1 VLVTFTEI
9 DLDCLLKLRLIVA
22 RFGEM
27 DLARWWNTKGQL
39 GRVGALALRRGF
51 PRTHHFAQ
59 ARSVFA
65 VAAHRCSEVFDP
77 PGGVTLWRLPEAVE
91 EAFDARWEHWL
102 DNASEWAAFFEN
114 LASLSSTDLV
124 DVLRASELVAE
135 RDLEAYSKLR
145 RTAEGRAVPL
155 PNVFSGSE
163 ADVVLLALGFARGE
177 PSTLA
182 VPYARKADAWRL
194 SLAQT
199 LPLRSRSS
207 RGR

>member
-1 VLVTFTEI
+1 
-9 DLDCLLKLRLIVA
+9 
-22 RFGEM
+22 
-27 DLARWWNTKGQL
+27 
-39 GRVGALALRRGF
+39 
-51 PRTHHFAQ
+51 
-59 ARSVFA
+59 
-65 VAAHRCSEVFDP
+65 VFDP

-182 VPYARKADAWRL
+182 VPYARKADA
-194 SLAQT
+194 
-199 LPLRSRSS
+199 
-207 RGR
+207 